1 MGAQVGSGGSGTGGR
16 RGRRGRRAR
25 PIADLN
31 MTPFIDV
38 MLVLLIIFMVAAPM
52 LTVGVPV
59 ELPRTA
65 ARQIQEETQPLTIS
79 VTQRGEIFIQDSP
92 ASLDE
97 LIPRLTAI
105 ARNGVE
111 ERLFIRGDRGVNYG
125 LMMQVMGL
133 VNRAGFRRIGLVTE
147 QDPNLPPAPAA
158 APAGVRPAAAPAS
171 APRQAQR

>member
-1 MGAQVGSGGSGTGGR
+1 MAGGIQGGGGGGAKR
-16 RGRRGRRAR
+16 RRRRKP
-25 PIADLN
+25 PISDLN

-52 LTVGVPV
+52 LTVGVPI

-65 ARQIQEETQPLTIS
+65 ARQIQDETQPLTIS
-79 VTQRGEIFIQDSP
+79 VNAQGELFVQETRT
-92 ASLDE
+92 SLDE
-97 LIPRLTAI
+97 LVPQLQAI
-105 ARNGVE
+105 ARNGTE

-133 VNRAGFRRIGLVTE
+133 VNRAGYRRIGLVTE
-147 QDPNLPPAPAA
+147 QDPRLPTAPANPPASAPAA
-158 APAGVRPAAAPAS
+158 